1 MTDKDLQAKRAL
13 QSFRQ
18 MNRRISEKA
27 ERIRAL
33 REAATRSTPSLEAE
47 RVSGTGDRS
56 RVEAAMIRAIDLERQ
71 LDEAIGRLNAERF
84 RIQGAIDRMEDAREQ
99 RLLELRYIDGRSWV
113 SVMTRMGIN
122 ESTSFRLHRSALLSF
137 AELYFERDSK

>member
-1 MTDKDLQAKRAL
+1 MTDEAYRARQTL
-13 QSFRQ
+13 IAFRQ
-18 MNRRISEKA
+18 NNRRISEKA

-71 LDEAIGRLNAERF
+71 LDDAIDRLNAERY
-84 RIQGAIDRMEDAREQ
+84 RIQDAIDRMADAREQ
-99 RLLELRYIDGRSWV
+99 RLLELRYIDGRSWK
-113 SVMTRMGIN
+113 SVMTRMGIS
-122 ESTSFRLHRSALLSF
+122 ESWSRKIHADALSHF
-137 AELYFERDSK
+137 AEIYFG